1 MSRRATI
8 FAAVKAALEEV
19 PGYTLV
25 SPGTTD
31 EIDPHDLPALVIGF
45 ATEAV
50 THEMHGGTDRQFDLT
65 IAAIVK
71 SRGDVY
77 TALDDAA
84 DAIEGALA
92 DDTLGGTCELFLL
105 SQTQFALDQEQPLGE
120 VRLTYSATYST
131 DPV

>member
-1 MSRRATI
+1 MSQRSTI
-8 FAAVKAALEEV
+8 LSAVKTALENLA
-19 PGYTLV
+19 GYTLIP
-25 SPGTTD
+25 PGTTD
-31 EIDPHDLPALVIGF
+31 DIDSRKLPALVVGF
-45 ATEAV
+45 ATEAI
-50 THEMHGGTDRQFDLT
+50 THEMHGGTDRQLDIT
-65 IAAIVK
+65 VAAVVK

-77 TALDDAA
+77 AALDDAA

-120 VRLTYSATYST
+120 VRLTYSAKYST